1 MRRIVLLPLLC
12 VLLLVSV
19 RVGEADDQA
28 QARKIVDRAI
38 KATGGEERLARI
50 KAMTS
55 EEKGT
60 YYGMGEGMPYTG
72 KYAFAH
78 PNRFRMEIVGVFTV
92 AYNEK
97 AGWTNMGGQLD
108 DMPKEELAEHHEES
122 RAMWLSWLVPLK
134 DEGVT
139 LSLIGKKK
147 VDDRPAVGV
156 RASSK
161 GHRDVE
167 LFFDKETG
175 LLAMLRQTVKAEE
188 LEGKE
193 VTQETVL
200 RDFKAVDGVQVAMKV
215 LITRD
220 GKKYV
225 ESETLKIEFHDKL
238 DESLFEKP

>member
-1 MRRIVLLPLLC
+1 MFRIVLLPLLC
-12 VLLLVSV
+12 AWLLASA
-19 RVGEADDQA
+19 RVGKADDQA
-28 QARKIVDRAI
+28 EARKIVDRAI
-38 KATGGEERLARI
+38 KATGGEKRLARI

-55 EEKGT
+55 EEKGV
-60 YYGMGEGMPYTG
+60 YYGMGEGTPYTG
-72 KYAFAH
+72 KYAFAY
-78 PNRFRMEIVGVFTV
+78 PGRFRMEIVDVFTI

-97 AGWTNMGGQLD
+97 AGWTSMGGQVE
-108 DMPKEELAEHHEES
+108 DMSKEELAEHQEES
-122 RAMWLSWLVPLK
+122 RAMWLSLLVPLK
-134 DEGVT
+134 GEDVT
-139 LSLIGKKK
+139 LSLVGKKQI
-147 VDDRPAVGV
+147 DDRLAVGV

-175 LLAMLRQTVKAEE
+175 RLVMLRQRVKAEE

-193 VTQETVL
+193 VTQEMVL

-225 ESETLKIEFHDKL
+225 ESEALKIEFHEKL
-238 DESLFEKP
+238 DEKLFEKP